1 MTPTNP
7 TEAQMELAREA
18 LAQAATELAPPSS
31 SMRMN
36 DFTDKAAQI
45 SARAIVLAI
54 QATEAR
60 AQGLVEA
67 ERERGWNGAIKT
79 LDEWLVKAMNETVFA
94 KETTI
99 EHQEATRGAFR
110 ASRGA
115 AASLLC
121 RDETGFL
128 VDAET
133 PERIAAAIKHSKYG
147 GERER

>member
-7 TEAQMELAREA
+7 TDAQMKLAREA

-67 ERERGWNGAIKT
+67 LTELTDLMDDVCCGDYEPDSFTTQPARQA
-79 LDEWLVKAMNETVFA
+79 LETWRR
-94 KETTI
+94 T
-99 EHQEATRGAFR
+99 
-110 ASRGA
+110 
-115 AASLLC
+115 
-121 RDETGFL
+121 
-128 VDAET
+128 
-133 PERIAAAIKHSKYG
+133 
-147 GERER
+147 